1 MQTTDCRLQTADCR
15 LMGRDYRKIRAWK
28 LADELAVLIYK
39 ATSDFPKSEI
49 YGLTSQIRRAA
60 VSVAANIAE
69 GASRKT
75 KMDYCH
81 FLYIARGSLAEVGY
95 YIHLSG
101 RLDFI
106 DDNECATLGKL
117 QQETSA
123 TLYGLI
129 KSVKSEI

>member
-1 MQTTDCRLQTADCR
+1 MYDVAVVGAGPIGSYTA
-15 LMGRDYRKIRAWK
+15 YQ
-28 LADELAVLIYK
+28 LADRGFDVLLLEEDAEVGEDVICTDVIGTE
-39 ATSDFPKSEI
+39 AFERFDLPF
-49 YGLTSQIRRAA
+49 RRAA

-69 GASRKT
+69 GASRRT

-117 QQETSA
+117 QQETAA

-129 KSVKSEI
+129 SCR